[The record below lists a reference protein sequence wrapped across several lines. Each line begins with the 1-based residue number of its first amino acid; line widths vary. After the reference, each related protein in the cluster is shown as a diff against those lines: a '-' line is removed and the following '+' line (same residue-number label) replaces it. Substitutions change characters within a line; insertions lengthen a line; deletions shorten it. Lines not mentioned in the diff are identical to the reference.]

1 MEISF
6 DLGSV
11 ISELKGSVSKYRE
24 NKTYD
29 KKAYDEL
36 LEKYA
41 KSVEIIEQLKA
52 KLDEKNNEITPKDAI
67 GMISQVGGIEGLK
80 ALADFA
86 KEYGDKK

>member
-6 DLGSV
+6 DLGKV
-11 ISELKGSVSKYRE
+11 LSELKGSVSKYRE

-29 KKAYDEL
+29 KKTYDEL

-41 KSVEIIEQLKA
+41 KSIEIIEQLKA
-52 KLDEKNNEITPKDAI
+52 KLDEKNKEISPKDAI
-67 GMISQVGGIEGLK
+67 EMINQVGGVDGLK

-86 KEYGDKK
+86 KEYGGK